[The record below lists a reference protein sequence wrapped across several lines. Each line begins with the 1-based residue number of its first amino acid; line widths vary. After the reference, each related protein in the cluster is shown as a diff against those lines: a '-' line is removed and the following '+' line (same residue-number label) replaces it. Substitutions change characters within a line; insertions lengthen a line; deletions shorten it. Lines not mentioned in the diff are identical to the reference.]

1 MALEKTRIRLPLPGE
16 LFEIVKS
23 ILSPPDKALFI
34 AAWGDNM
41 SDAEIAE
48 TFGADAGARVRELE
62 RGIGKLVSIQ
72 LDCAA
77 WRAAMEA
84 YTAERDELKALVRKT
99 FGGRGRRP
107 NERKERKRQ

>member
-1 MALEKTRIRLPLPGE
+1 MTLEKTRIRLPLPGE

-23 ILSPPDKALFI
+23 ILSPPDKVLFV

-48 TFGADAGARVRELE
+48 TFGADAAARARELE

-84 YTAERDELKALVRKT
+84 YAAERDELKALVRKT

-107 NERKERKRQ
+107 NERKERERQ